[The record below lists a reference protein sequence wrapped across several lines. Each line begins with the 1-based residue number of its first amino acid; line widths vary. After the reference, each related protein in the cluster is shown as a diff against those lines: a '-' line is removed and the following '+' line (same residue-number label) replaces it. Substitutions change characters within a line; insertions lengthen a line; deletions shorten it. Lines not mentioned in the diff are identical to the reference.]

1 MKDLREKMNWWC
13 RLAQIS
19 VLFVLVFLFPVV
31 AGAVESVHQVDISKI
46 EENASLSP
54 RQKAELLIMEA
65 EGFNHLYGAM
75 LADEILARALVWQP
89 DNLKAQMYRKLIA
102 PALVFK
108 GILTRL
114 DPFIKGEPQE
124 RVQGFYKSRDQ
135 DLKGTGLGLFLTDG
149 SPDIRTERQMQEV
162 FDQFIAKQDEARL
175 FFAQIKRIKGLSF
188 VVRYNRIKHPHS
200 KYIKKCNAWKVRPGV
215 YARRLC
221 DNLISRYY
229 KVEMV
234 DFEVFQQVMAGV
246 KIYSTLAVSYDATGL
261 IDHNRFTWKNQL
273 NPEQIITRMRQVEKF
288 GRLRKGKTLQSIHGL
303 GVDLFAGAKWA
314 HRLQDRLCPT
324 GKESRI
330 NRPGFAIDH
339 GVCIHDSSRMRI
351 DALFDAIEIALSGQ
365 ANPVVVTKRSL
376 HVQGEWVAHRPVKY
390 QTEMAFFAPIINPVK
405 DLKPLAPTKFNECGQ
420 PTNVGEESL
429 GGLFPLRDATR
440 TLTEKGELNRPCD

>member
-1 MKDLREKMNWWC
+1 
-13 RLAQIS
+13 
-19 VLFVLVFLFPVV
+19 
-31 AGAVESVHQVDISKI
+31 
-46 EENASLSP
+46 
-54 RQKAELLIMEA
+54 
-65 EGFNHLYGAM
+65 
-75 LADEILARALVWQP
+75 
-89 DNLKAQMYRKLIA
+89 
-102 PALVFK
+102 
-108 GILTRL
+108 
-114 DPFIKGEPQE
+114 
-124 RVQGFYKSRDQ
+124 
-135 DLKGTGLGLFLTDG
+135 
-149 SPDIRTERQMQEV
+149 
-162 FDQFIAKQDEARL
+162 AKQDEARL
-175 FFAQIKRIKGLSF
+175 FFAQLKQVKGLSF

-221 DNLISRYY
+221 DNLVSRYY

-273 NPEQIITRMRQVEKF
+273 NPEQIITRMRQVDKF
-288 GRLRKGKTLQSIHGL
+288 GRLRKGKTLQSVHGL

-390 QTEMAFFAPIINPVK
+390 QTEMAFSLQLLTPLKTSNHWPPLSSMNVANPLMWERKALAACSPSGMPPGPSPRKESSTALVI
-405 DLKPLAPTKFNECGQ
+405 DPNPNSKPHRGC
-420 PTNVGEESL
+420 
-429 GGLFPLRDATR
+429 
-440 TLTEKGELNRPCD
+440 